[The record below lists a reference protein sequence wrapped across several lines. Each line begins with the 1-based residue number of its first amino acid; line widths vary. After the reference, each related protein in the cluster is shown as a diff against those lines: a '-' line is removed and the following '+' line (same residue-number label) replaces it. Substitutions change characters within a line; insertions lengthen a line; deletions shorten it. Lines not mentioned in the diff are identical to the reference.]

1 MSSEIIVEPSGPLR
15 GELRV
20 PGDKSISHRALICNA
35 LAQGEAQITGLLDS
49 ADCRS
54 TTACLRQWGV
64 AFEQSDEE
72 TGDRV
77 VIRSPGQDKFRPA
90 SGALDCGNSGT
101 SMRLLSGVAAG
112 LPFRSAFDG
121 DESLRQRPMRRVL
134 EPLASMGAVVD
145 VTDTAPFWVDGSGG
159 LPRGFDGEVAVA
171 SAQVKSCI
179 IFAALRAAQPSRIV
193 EPGPSRDHTERM
205 LSAMGAEIDVN
216 GATITVQSGATLT
229 PQDVAVPGDVSAAA
243 FWMVAAAI
251 TPGSEIL
258 MPNVGVNPRR
268 TGVIDVLRSMGASIE
283 LSNPREMSGEPVA
296 DIVVRGSTLHGTLID
311 GDMIVRALDELPILA
326 VAAAVADGATE
337 IRDAAELR
345 VKESDR
351 IATTS
356 SMLTAMGIEVAD
368 WSDGM
373 RIVGGNL
380 RGGRVDSF
388 GDHRLAMAAAVA
400 GISADPESGPTKIAR
415 ASAVDISY
423 PTFWQDLDR
432 FRHVAAV

>member
-1 MSSEIIVEPSGPLR
+1 MSSDVIVEPSGPLR

-35 LAQGEAQITGLLDS
+35 LVEGEAQITGLLDS

-54 TTACLRQWGV
+54 TMACLRQWGV
-64 AFEQSDEE
+64 EFEA
-72 TGDRV
+72 TGDLV
-77 VIRSPGQDKFRPA
+77 VVRSPGQDNFRPA
-90 SGALDCGNSGT
+90 SGVLDCGNSGT

-112 LPFRSAFDG
+112 LPFRSEFDG

-145 VTDTAPFWVDGSGG
+145 ASDTAPFWVDGSDG
-159 LPRGFDGEVAVA
+159 LPGGFDGEVAVA

-179 IFAALRAAQPSRIV
+179 IFAALRADQPSRIV

-205 LSAMGAEIDVN
+205 LSAMGAEIDID
-216 GATITVQSGATLT
+216 GATISVQPGATLT

-243 FWMVAAAI
+243 FWMVAAAM
-251 TPGSEIL
+251 TPDSEIV

-268 TGVIDVLRSMGASIE
+268 TGVIDVLRAMGASIE

-356 SMLTAMGIEVAD
+356 AMLTAMGIEVAD

-373 RIVGGNL
+373 RIVGGSL
-380 RGGRVDSF
+380 RGGSVDSF

-400 GISADPESGPTKIAR
+400 GRSADPESGPTRIAR

-432 FRHVAAV
+432 LRHVAAV